1 MLTVLAFIVT
11 IVVIVAFHEWGHFLA
26 MRAFGIRVLTF
37 SVGFGPRIARFTD
50 KKGTDWVISAIPL
63 GGFVKP
69 LDRRDSEM
77 PPDANMDEEFSGK
90 PAWQR
95 VITYAAGPVFNFI
108 LAFIIYWLLM
118 MSVGQRDALAVVGVP
133 APDSPAAEAGF
144 QPGDQWL
151 AVNGK
156 PVELSL
162 IHI

>member
-95 VITYAAGPVFNFI
+95 VITRLGRLASTATGDILVITESLWILSEHGKERFMPPILVPVC
-108 LAFIIYWLLM
+108 
-118 MSVGQRDALAVVGVP
+118 
-133 APDSPAAEAGF
+133 
-144 QPGDQWL
+144 
-151 AVNGK
+151 
-156 PVELSL
+156 
-162 IHI
+162 

>member
-77 PPDANMDEEFSGK
+77 PPDAN
-90 PAWQR
+90 
-95 VITYAAGPVFNFI
+95 IC
-108 LAFIIYWLLM
+108 LLYT
-118 MSVGQRDALAVVGVP
+118 SPSPRDAT
-133 APDSPAAEAGF
+133 
-144 QPGDQWL
+144 
-151 AVNGK
+151 
-156 PVELSL
+156 LSRMPSSA
-162 IHI
+162 